1 MKRVDL
7 ENQLQQIDVK
17 ASKLFDGLLK
27 RQSKINFYET
37 IDFDKV
43 DLNMN
48 NVSDIVAR
56 LDETGDIDVLPLLE
70 YRSEFSGHVKDVRPI
85 YVSDTG
91 ILVSE
96 DENATKTYLIKFES
110 IANPND
116 KLRLIELM
124 EENIVNL

>member
-1 MKRVDL
+1 MKLVEL
-7 ENQLQQIDVK
+7 ENQLHQIELE

-27 RQSKINFYET
+27 RQSTINFYET
-37 IDFDKV
+37 IEFDKT

-48 NVSDIVAR
+48 NTSDIVRR

-85 YVSDTG
+85 YVGDAG

-96 DENATKTYLIKFES
+96 EENVNRTYLIKFES
-110 IANPND
+110 IANPHD

-124 EENIVNL
+124 EENIVNP

>member
-1 MKRVDL
+1 MKLVEL
-7 ENQLQQIDVK
+7 ENQLHQIELE

-37 IDFDKV
+37 IEFDKE

-48 NVSDIVAR
+48 NVSDIVRR

-70 YRSEFSGHVKDVRPI
+70 YRSEYVKDVRPI
-85 YVSDTG
+85 YVGYAG

-96 DENATKTYLIKFES
+96 YENVHRTYLIKFES
-110 IANPND
+110 IANTHD

-124 EENIVNL
+124 EENIVNP